1 MEADSWSWPLASV
14 CTCRHTHAC
23 ICAHVY
29 TYTGTHTCAT
39 PKKIKLKFLKEKN
52 LHENA
57 LKKVFISLLFQK
69 GTGRWHQKGGSQRST
84 LSGLHLNPWQ
94 PCCLEENV
102 KNRDTFFYLREIL
115 RSPMQ
120 WHSGGWLWTHEERC
134 SKIHTGSL
142 MLKHANLFHQW
153 ARQLLSF
160 VCKLIVSWLESK
172 LCHFLAAFDLQTA
185 AGLFLVQSTKQQQ
198 GGKKT
203 LWPGLATQQ
212 AEVHGWEDA
221 VSALPLFT
229 FCTWVVLHSFVLLKL
244 DMCVCVCLCQ

>member
-1 MEADSWSWPLASV
+1 MEADSWSWPPYALVGIHMHAFV
-14 CTCRHTHAC
+14 LMCTHRQVH
-23 ICAHVY
+23 IHVP
-29 TYTGTHTCAT
+29 HQ
-39 PKKIKLKFLKEKN
+39 KKIKLKFLKEKN

-57 LKKVFISLLFQK
+57 PKKVFISLLFQK

-153 ARQLLSF
+153 ARQLLF
-160 VCKLIVSWLESK
+160 
-172 LCHFLAAFDLQTA
+172 LC
-185 AGLFLVQSTKQQQ
+185 V
-198 GGKKT
+198 
-203 LWPGLATQQ
+203 
-212 AEVHGWEDA
+212 
-221 VSALPLFT
+221 
-229 FCTWVVLHSFVLLKL
+229 
-244 DMCVCVCLCQ
+244 

>member
-1 MEADSWSWPLASV
+1 MIVHAFNSHTQEAKAGRSPWVRDQPDFSGKVQKSQSSTVTLSQHLENKTKQQAKVRFREMEADSWSWPLASV
-14 CTCRHTHAC
+14 CTCRHMHAC

-29 TYTGTHTCAT
+29 TYTGTHTCAI

-57 LKKVFISLLFQK
+57 PKKVFISLLFQK

-102 KNRDTFFYLREIL
+102 KNSDMFFYLREIL

-153 ARQLLSF
+153 ARQLLF
-160 VCKLIVSWLESK
+160 
-172 LCHFLAAFDLQTA
+172 LC
-185 AGLFLVQSTKQQQ
+185 V
-198 GGKKT
+198 
-203 LWPGLATQQ
+203 
-212 AEVHGWEDA
+212 
-221 VSALPLFT
+221 
-229 FCTWVVLHSFVLLKL
+229 
-244 DMCVCVCLCQ
+244 

>member
-1 MEADSWSWPLASV
+1 MPPRKYLFPSFSKRELVDDIKKAVVKGQPSLV
-14 CTCRHTHAC
+14 CIWIPGNPA
-23 ICAHVY
+23 
-29 TYTGTHTCAT
+29 
-39 PKKIKLKFLKEKN
+39 
-52 LHENA
+52 A
-57 LKKVFISLLFQK
+57 LKRMSK
-69 GTGRWHQKGGSQRST
+69 TEAR
-84 LSGLHLNPWQ
+84 
-94 PCCLEENV
+94 
-102 KNRDTFFYLREIL
+102 FFYLREIL

-160 VCKLIVSWLESK
+160 VCKLIVSWLESR

-198 GGKKT
+198 GGKKI

-212 AEVHGWEDA
+212 AEAHGWEDA

-229 FCTWVVLHSFVLLKL
+229 FCAWVVLHSFVLLKL